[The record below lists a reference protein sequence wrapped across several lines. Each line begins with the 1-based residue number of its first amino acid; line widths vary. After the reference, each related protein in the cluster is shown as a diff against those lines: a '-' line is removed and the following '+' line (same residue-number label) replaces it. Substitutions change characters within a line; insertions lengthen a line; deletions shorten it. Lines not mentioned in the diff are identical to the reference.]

1 VIDGGRDFPFL
12 KNFIFRVP
20 GKNDEGGIRYPR
32 EDRKNG
38 SNVLFLQGVEY
49 VLHGFES

>member
-20 GKNDEGGIRYPR
+20 GENDKGSIRYPR
-32 EDRKNG
+32 EDRESG
-38 SNVLFLQGVEY
+38 SNVLFLQGVKY
-49 VLHGFES
+49 ILNGFES